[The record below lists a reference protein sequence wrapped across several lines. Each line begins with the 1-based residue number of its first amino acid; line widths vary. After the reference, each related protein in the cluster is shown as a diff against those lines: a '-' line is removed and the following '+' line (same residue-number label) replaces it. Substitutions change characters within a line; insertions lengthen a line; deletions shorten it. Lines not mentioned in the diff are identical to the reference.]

1 MNSKLIIRIVCLV
14 LVVLLV
20 LGFVI
25 TLLPTGTPAA
35 AGSYPATQK
44 VAIGLMYGASA
55 TKSCALSSPGGFS
68 LGYVHTGEF
77 TALIENGSSAL
88 TVQST
93 ASAYRVQF
101 SVDEGVADFTVQ
113 YAELR
118 EIAQKA
124 GYSAFPAFAD
134 SGLCVRAGS
143 FSDRAAAEAAVTKL
157 KNTYAVDCTV
167 AAPTS
172 STLTVTG
179 GGATVF
185 EFVGSAS
192 LALGV
197 RAIAP
202 YYITLPDGY
211 TYDGVMRFT
220 RAGDAMT
227 VVNVLP
233 LETYV
238 EGVLPYEISS
248 SWNKETQKAFAVCV
262 RSYTLANLGKHAS
275 TYDFDLCATTDCQV
289 YRGVDGVTDTVR
301 ECVRDTRH
309 MVLTYDGRP
318 VGAYYSSST
327 GGCTASAYD
336 VWGGTS
342 FPYLSAI
349 PTPWE
354 KYSSYSNGSWT
365 AEASPQALYQAL
377 TNKGYTGL
385 SGAVSGIKVNSLAEN
400 STYVNS
406 ITVTDVNG
414 KSITISK
421 CDRIRTALSSYVK
434 SANFVVGRGGEPL
447 NITDYSY
454 DFDLSKQQISGFS
467 VRTVYGDQ
475 ILPESGGIRT
485 TESTFTDLSSLR
497 ILTATGATMD
507 LSAARR
513 TVSALPDLSTAT
525 VKTTQRTVTAEGQKG
540 NFVFVGRGWGHGVGL
555 SQYGAK
561 DLGDLGYGY
570 DVILSSYFPK
580 AELANMTALD

>member
-1 MNSKLIIRIVCLV
+1 MNNKLLVRIVCLI
-14 LVVLLV
+14 LVALLV

-25 TLLPTGTPAA
+25 TLLPSGTSA
-35 AGSYPATQK
+35 AGSYPASQT
-44 VAIGLMYGASA
+44 VAIGLLYGSTAPKNCTLSA
-55 TKSCALSSPGGFS
+55 PGGFS

-77 TALIENGSSAL
+77 TALLEEGASAL
-88 TVQST
+88 TVQS
-93 ASAYRVQF
+93 AGDVYRVQF
-101 SVDEGVADFTVQ
+101 PVDEGVADFTIQ

-118 EIAQKA
+118 EIARKA
-124 GYSAFPAFAD
+124 GYTAFPAFVN

-143 FSDRAAAEAAVTKL
+143 FSDRASAEAAVQKL
-157 KNTYAVDCTV
+157 KGDYAVDCTV
-167 AAPTS
+167 AVPTAS
-172 STLTVTG
+172 ALTVTD
-179 GGATVF
+179 GGASVF
-185 EFVGSAS
+185 EFIGTSAMS
-192 LALGV
+192 LGIQ
-197 RAIAP
+197 AIAP
-202 YYITLPDGY
+202 YYTGLSDGY

-220 RAGDAMT
+220 RSGDAMT
-227 VVNVLP
+227 VANVLP

-238 EGVLPYEISS
+238 EGVLPYEISC

-262 RSYTLANLGKHAS
+262 RSYTLANLGKHES
-275 TYDFDLCATTDCQV
+275 NYGFDLCATTDCQV

-309 MVLTYDGRP
+309 MVLTYAGRP

-342 FPYLSAI
+342 FPYLSAV

-365 AEASPQALYQAL
+365 TEADGQALYQAL
-377 TNKGYTGL
+377 AGKGYTGL

-406 ITVTDVNG
+406 ITFTDVNG

-421 CDRIRTALSSYVK
+421 CDRIRTALSSFVK
-434 SANFVVGRGGEPL
+434 SANFVVGRGGESL
-447 NITDYSY
+447 SVTDYTY
-454 DFDLSKQQISGFS
+454 DFDLTKRQMTGLA
-467 VRTVYGDQ
+467 VRTAYGDQ
-475 ILPESGGIRT
+475 ILPEGSLRT
-485 TESTFTDLSSLR
+485 TGATYTDLSSLR
-497 ILTATGATMD
+497 IMTASGATVD

-513 TVSALPDLSTAT
+513 TVEALPDLQAAA
-525 VKTTQRTVTAEGQKG
+525 VKTTRRTVIAQGRSG

-570 DVILSSYFPK
+570 DVILSMYFPS
-580 AELANMTALD
+580 AELANMTTLK